1 MVRCGHRCRVLAIRP
16 AAGEMMGNMDFQ
28 YVALQQVH
36 VVKLRLT
43 ARPLAGKDLVL
54 GGGFW
59 GRRSGATVTV

>member
-1 MVRCGHRCRVLAIRP
+1 
-16 AAGEMMGNMDFQ
+16 MGNMDFQ